1 MQVFTKEEMRQ
12 VLFASCDALDLA
24 NLPKHWIEFFEEA
37 YARRNELPFDL
48 DANITDE
55 YVFEM
60 QNLASA
66 ILPFVTDEKT
76 LYELVDIGTFFLY
89 LWWKKNCDEFSEEI

>member
-1 MQVFTKEEMRQ
+1 MMQVFTKEEMRQ
-12 VLFASCDALDLA
+12 VLFESCDALDLA
-24 NLPKHWIEFFEEA
+24 NLPQNWIDCFDLA
-37 YARRNELPFDL
+37 YARRNDL
-48 DANITDE
+48 DVKITDE

-60 QNLASA
+60 RSLVAA

-76 LYELVDIGTFFLY
+76 CDDLVDVVTFFLY